1 MLPPTATPQATERI
15 HPSIWYAA
23 IAAPFLLAGI
33 LFSGLFFYKGIK
45 TIADTMA
52 RATIPET
59 LQAELHKNLKYTI
72 FLELLSDPAHPLS
85 SQSQA
90 TVECQVSAINWGAPV
105 VITRPRVNFSYSLP
119 GISGR
124 SIYEFVAPT
133 EGVYLIG
140 CSNLQGWR
148 GTARAAVG
156 TGTTEIFGSIV
167 LRCLLTGGIGIIIG
181 MLIFVRIIMLRDQS
195 KRDIRSRGLKPI

>member
-33 LFSGLFFYKGIK
+33 LFSGFFFYKGIK

-52 RATIPET
+52 RTTIPET
-59 LQAELHKNLKYTI
+59 LQAELHRNLKYTI
-72 FLELLSDPAHPLS
+72 FLELLSDPAHHLS
-85 SQSQA
+85 LQNQA
-90 TVECQVSAINWGAPV
+90 TVECQVSAMNWGAPV
-105 VITRPRVNFSYSLP
+105 VITRPRVNFTYSLS
-119 GISGR
+119 GMSGR

-133 EGVYLIG
+133 EGIYLIN
-140 CSNLQGWR
+140 CSDLQGWN

-156 TGTTEIFGSIV
+156 TGTTEIFGSVI
-167 LRCLLTGGIGIIIG
+167 LRCLLFGGVGVIVA
-181 MLIFVRIIMLRDQS
+181 MLILFRVIMLRDQS